1 MGYEA
6 DHLGR
11 KGKSWLMGVQPLQS
25 IKTSI
30 LAELTVSSG
39 LGDIYI
45 KGDESCVLN
54 MLIVYCLILYIIYVT
69 LIMRLWELYNLVAIL
84 VEFDMDSLLLFP
96 QTLGE
101 V

>member
-1 MGYEA
+1 MGK
-6 DHLGR
+6 D
-11 KGKSWLMGVQPLQS
+11 VPPLQS
-25 IKTSI
+25 VKTSI
-30 LAELTVSSG
+30 LAELTVRSG

-84 VEFDMDSLLLFP
+84 VEFDMKSLLLFP
-96 QTLGE
+96 PNLRRSLGL
-101 V
+101 